1 MSQLSNEAKR
11 ALGPPLANALREY
24 AKSRVQFVF
33 VNVEGSRGE
42 SFNLTKLAASKHFN
56 VDINDE
62 YVLEALQLG
71 FDEGTAQVE
80 EWSQQ
85 PWAR

>member
-1 MSQLSNEAKR
+1 MSGLSNEAKR
-11 ALGPPLANALREY
+11 ALGPPLASALREY
-24 AKSRVQFVF
+24 AKVRVEFVAA
-33 VNVEGSRGE
+33 NVEFSRGE
-42 SFNLTKLAASKHFN
+42 SFEMVKLSASKHFN

-62 YVLEALQLG
+62 HVLEALQLG

-80 EWSQQ
+80 EWSLQ